1 LFEPKLASYAQA
13 KYERRPLDKFHL
25 QALADIHLR
34 SSLKGEL
41 EPNGDASVIR
51 ILTTIALFVIFMAAI
66 NYINLATARSTKR
79 AKEVGIRKT
88 SGAQQGGLVLQFL
101 TESVLISIIAFLLAV
116 LLIALFL
123 PSFNQLAGRQ
133 LELFHPG
140 QWPVWLFLAVIAA
153 AIGTIAGLYPA
164 IYLSSFKPVHVL
176 KGDNTHVA
184 GSNGWLRKSLVCLQ
198 FTISICLIIGTT
210 VVVRQMR
217 YIDSKDP
224 GFDKEHVI
232 VVPNARMLS
241 NREVMEQRIAQ
252 LAGVKKVGASTGSL
266 TGAPNW
272 SGDIRTEGSQSD
284 RQINFCQVNYDYLD
298 ALGIQLLEGRQF
310 SPEYPADT
318 VNTIILNESAVRD
331 LNLADPVGQR
341 LVWDAGSLDTAIYAT
356 VVGVVSD
363 FHFATFHEPIKPF
376 AFLIRNNFFV
386 QEDFTSK
393 LFIKTNG
400 NHVETVQQVAEIWQ
414 TFAPQR
420 PFSYTLLEDN
430 YETLHLDEQRFEVL
444 FSCLTGVGI
453 LIVCLGLFAL
463 IAFVTEQRTKEIGI
477 RKILGASASGL
488 IVMLNKDFFK
498 LLAISFAMA
507 APVAFYFMN
516 RWLEGFVY
524 RITLQWWMFV
534 LAGVIAGA
542 VIFITTGYQSI
553 RASLANPI
561 KSLRTE

>member
-1 LFEPKLASYAQA
+1 
-13 KYERRPLDKFHL
+13 
-25 QALADIHLR
+25 
-34 SSLKGEL
+34 
-41 EPNGDASVIR
+41 
-51 ILTTIALFVIFMAAI
+51 
-66 NYINLATARSTKR
+66 
-79 AKEVGIRKT
+79 
-88 SGAQQGGLVLQFL
+88 
-101 TESVLISIIAFLLAV
+101 
-116 LLIALFL
+116 
-123 PSFNQLAGRQ
+123 
-133 LELFHPG
+133 
-140 QWPVWLFLAVIAA
+140 
-153 AIGTIAGLYPA
+153 
-164 IYLSSFKPVHVL
+164 
-176 KGDNTHVA
+176 
-184 GSNGWLRKSLVCLQ
+184 
-198 FTISICLIIGTT
+198 
-210 VVVRQMR
+210 
-217 YIDSKDP
+217 
-224 GFDKEHVI
+224 
-232 VVPNARMLS
+232 MLS

-393 LFIKTNG
+393 LFIKTDG
-400 NHVETVQQVAEIWQ
+400 NHVETVQQVAEIWK

-444 FSCLTGVGI
+444 FSCLTAVGI

-477 RKILGASASGL
+477 RKILGASVSGL

-498 LLAISFAMA
+498 LLAVSFAMA
-507 APVAFYFMN
+507 APVAFYLMN

-534 LAGVIAGA
+534 LAGVVAGA
-542 VIFITTGYQSI
+542 VVFITTGYQSI
-553 RASLANPI
+553 RASLENPI